1 MAWGGKV
8 GRMSEKVRRQFLR
21 HSNRRLPPRENPL
34 GVPRSIMKVLSQERL
49 SSDPQAFNLRLQQL
63 LSLHEL
69 NKGG

>member
-1 MAWGGKV
+1 MP
-8 GRMSEKVRRQFLR
+8 EKVRRHFLR
-21 HSNRRLPPRENPL
+21 NSNRRLPPRENPL

-49 SSDPQAFNLRLQQL
+49 SSDRHAFNLRLQQL